1 MPVPSPVPQALLQ
14 WDIFCK
20 VIDNFGDIGICWRLA
35 ADLAARGHR
44 VRLWADDAS
53 ALAWMAPD
61 GCKGIQVLHWTA
73 PLAAIDLD
81 ALNGAPCDVLIEAF
95 GCDVAPEFIAA
106 SARIY
111 CTNGINSGL
120 KPVWINLEYLSAEP
134 YVERNHGLPST
145 LSVAQ
150 GGPAAGWTKWFFYPG
165 FTPLVGGLLREP
177 GLAQRQ
183 AAFDRAA
190 WLGKQ
195 GIAWAGEKLVSL
207 FCYEPTALTGLL
219 RELADSGIN
228 GQPVR
233 LLVAAGRAQAAVRSA
248 VSTVGNATPQKIDE
262 KGLRAKHCLGQ
273 MLSISYLPLL
283 TQADFDHLLWTCDLN
298 FVRGEDSLVRAL
310 WAGKPVVW
318 QIYPQDDGAHLA
330 KLDAFLDMLGAS
342 PSQRAF
348 HHHWNA
354 DQPGPAAALADLPAW
369 QKTADAAR
377 AKLWAQDD
385 LTTQLLHFVGKNR

>member
-1 MPVPSPVPQALLQ
+1 M
-14 WDIFCK
+14 
-20 VIDNFGDIGICWRLA
+20 
-35 ADLAARGHR
+35 
-44 VRLWADDAS
+44 
-53 ALAWMAPD
+53 
-61 GCKGIQVLHWTA
+61 
-73 PLAAIDLD
+73 
-81 ALNGAPCDVLIEAF
+81 
-95 GCDVAPEFIAA
+95 
-106 SARIY
+106 
-111 CTNGINSGL
+111 
-120 KPVWINLEYLSAEP
+120 
-134 YVERNHGLPST
+134 
-145 LSVAQ
+145 
-150 GGPAAGWTKWFFYPG
+150 
-165 FTPLVGGLLREP
+165 
-177 GLAQRQ
+177 
-183 AAFDRAA
+183 
-190 WLGKQ
+190 
-195 GIAWAGEKLVSL
+195 SL

-248 VSTVGNATPQKIDE
+248 VSTVGSATVQKSDE

-310 WAGKPVVW
+310 WAGKPLVW
-318 QIYPQDDGAHLA
+318 QIYPQDDVAHLA

-348 HHHWNA
+348 HHHWNE
-354 DQPGPAAALADLPAW
+354 DRPGPATPLATSLADLPAW

-385 LTTQLLHFVGKNR
+385 LTTRLLHFVGKNR